1 MNFFLFPKGVP
12 VIKRLLDI
20 LFSLLVLVLFSPILI
35 LISLLVLITL
45 GTPILFRQKRPGYK
59 SKIFEIFKFRT
70 MRSGL
75 DQDGNPLP
83 DEQRITSLGKAL
95 RSISLD
101 ELPEVINILRGE
113 MSWVGPRP
121 LLVEYLDRYNTEQI
135 RRHDVLPGLTGW
147 AQIHGRNVLTWEDK
161 FTLDVW
167 YVDNWSLWLDIK
179 IFFMTIWKVITREG
193 INQAGHISAEVF
205 MGNKENSGTEKTN

>member
-179 IFFMTIWKVITREG
+179 IIAMTIWKILKREG
-193 INQAGHISAEVF
+193 ISHPGQATMAEF
-205 MGNKENSGTEKTN
+205 NPQNDFGRN

>member
-12 VIKRLLDI
+12 VIKRFLDI

-45 GTPILFRQKRPGYK
+45 GSPILFRQNRPGYK

-95 RSISLD
+95 RSLSLD

-147 AQIHGRNVLTWEDK
+147 AQIHGRNALTWEDK
-161 FTLDVW
+161 FALDVW

-205 MGNKENSGTEKTN
+205 MGNKENSRTEKTN

>member
-75 DQDGNPLP
+75 DQDGNLLP

-95 RSISLD
+95 RSLSLD

-147 AQIHGRNVLTWEDK
+147 AQIHGRNALTWEDK
-161 FTLDVW
+161 FALDVW

>member
-45 GTPILFRQKRPGYK
+45 GSPILFRQNRPGYK

-75 DQDGNPLP
+75 DQDGNLLP

-95 RSISLD
+95 RSLSLD

>member
-205 MGNKENSGTEKTN
+205 MGNKEKSGTEKTN